1 MRRLFRGAMFALAAL
16 SLDAAA
22 VVTLSTG
29 DPAHNTNAPSGAL
42 TGSGWQYQGT
52 FGDYVGTPISSRHF
66 LTAKHMLFITNSV
79 NTFLYGGQT
88 YTITDYYANPTNDLV
103 VVKVAETFAS
113 FAPLYT
119 NHNETGRPVMMLGR
133 GWERGEA
140 VTVGGDEK
148 GWLYGYHPLSGA
160 DPLNTKI
167 LRWGTNTVSGLGG
180 GGYLVTTFSSGR
192 ADEAHLGP
200 GDSGGGM
207 FVLDPADNTWK
218 LAGINYTIDAYYST
232 NSSGTSPFW
241 AALYDSSG
249 LYVGEGSTWNPASGP
264 SASYATRV
272 STSVDW
278 INSVVPEPSTAAFLV
293 LSAAA
298 AAVVRR
304 HRRHRTRQL

>member
-1 MRRLFRGAMFALAAL
+1 MAHRLFRGSMGALAAL
-16 SLDAAA
+16 ALDASA

-42 TGSGWQYQGT
+42 AGSGWQYQGG

-79 NTFLYGGQT
+79 NTFQYGGQT
-88 YTITDYYANPTNDLV
+88 YTITDYFLNPTNDLV
-103 VVKVAETFAS
+103 VVKVAETFTS

-119 NHNETGRPVMMLGR
+119 NRNEAGRTVMMLGR
-133 GWERGEA
+133 GWERGPA
-140 VTVGGDEK
+140 FTNGGVEK
-148 GWLYGYHPLSGA
+148 GWMYGYHPLSGA

-167 LRWGTNTVSGLGG
+167 LRWGTNTVSSLVG
-180 GGYLVTTFSSGR
+180 GGYLATTFSPGQ

-232 NSSGTSPFW
+232 NSGGASPFW

-249 LYVGEGSTWNPASGP
+249 LYLGSGASWNPASG
-264 SASYATRV
+264 SSVSYATRV

-278 INSVVPEPSTAAFLV
+278 IASVVPEPSTAAFL
-293 LSAAA
+293 LLAASAAA
-298 AAVVRR
+298 TVRRLRR
-304 HRRHRTRQL
+304 HRRRA